1 MGFSR
6 QEDWNPWDSPGKETG
21 VHGTLQA
28 RRLES
33 MGLSRQGDWSGLPCP
48 SPGDL
53 PNLRITPTSP
63 VSPAFRWVL
72 DRLRHQG
79 RLIYYLSIACHL
91 FQLYIICPLSLI
103 YQPATSEPTHPVR
116 PISTSLFPR
125 RAEAGGGGQNVQRFL
140 RSLLQISFP
149 GLSIYTFILM

>member
-1 MGFSR
+1 
-6 QEDWNPWDSPGKETG
+6 
-21 VHGTLQA
+21 
-28 RRLES
+28 

-79 RLIYYLSIACHL
+79 RLVYYLSIACHL